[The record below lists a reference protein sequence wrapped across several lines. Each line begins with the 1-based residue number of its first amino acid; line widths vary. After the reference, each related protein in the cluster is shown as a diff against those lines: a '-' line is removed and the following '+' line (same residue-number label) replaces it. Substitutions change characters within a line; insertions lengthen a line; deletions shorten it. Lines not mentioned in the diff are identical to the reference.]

1 VETRLKLIKNAKR
14 ELTHEPKPH
23 ALNVHSPGGPPRPAR
38 AAQLNAPSGEVH
50 LARGLNAPSGEV
62 RLARGPLHA
71 RHPRSC
77 SRARAFNAL
86 TPQDCATTLTRL
98 GITPRHCSTDSLGKT
113 IPPLYDTVRRGQCQ
127 PRDTVPPTFVRL
139 TRRALEG
146 GGPSN
151 GGGCFFYGYT
161 GLHRDV
167 RPAGT
172 VFFVAVSLVRP
183 SPPLQRRAGYYDDIP
198 NAVEAHGDMTSPR
211 PPLYLVRTPSTP
223 PSSRPADGGRAANL
237 RTTTLEAAPVWA
249 QDSPRRPNRSEIR
262 QDGRQLHGTVRHAFT
277 RRRTVWHACKL
288 LSLLGL

>member
-113 IPPLYDTVRRGQCQ
+113 IPPLYDTVWRGQCQ

-146 GGPSN
+146 GGTLEW
-151 GGGCFFYGYT
+151 GRMLFLW
-161 GLHRDV
+161 LHR
-167 RPAGT
+167 T
-172 VFFVAVSLVRP
+172 
-183 SPPLQRRAGYYDDIP
+183 
-198 NAVEAHGDMTSPR
+198 
-211 PPLYLVRTPSTP
+211 TP
-223 PSSRPADGGRAANL
+223 
-237 RTTTLEAAPVWA
+237 
-249 QDSPRRPNRSEIR
+249 
-262 QDGRQLHGTVRHAFT
+262 
-277 RRRTVWHACKL
+277 
-288 LSLLGL
+288 